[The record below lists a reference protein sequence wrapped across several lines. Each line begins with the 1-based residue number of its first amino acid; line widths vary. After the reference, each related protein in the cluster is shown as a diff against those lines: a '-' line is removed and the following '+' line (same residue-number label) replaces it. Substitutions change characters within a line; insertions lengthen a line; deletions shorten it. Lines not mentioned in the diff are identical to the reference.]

1 MADARDPSERQG
13 WPDKESLDA
22 SCLVSQRLG
31 YHAFYS
37 GAVTTTE
44 ARQPDGESEDMLA
57 LERQVCF
64 ALSVAARNVVAV
76 YRPVLEPLGLT
87 HPQYLVMLALWQ
99 HGSLSVK
106 ELSGL
111 LQLDPGTLSPLL
123 KRLEAAGLLRR
134 ERDPK
139 DQRNLALALTDR
151 GRALRAEAETI
162 PAGIVERLGMP
173 IEELMALHGALTQV
187 IAASQRAL
195 TTPAVADGTQSE
207 ATVV

>member
-1 MADARDPSERQG
+1 MTTDQVPDAPLDP
-13 WPDKESLDA
+13 
-22 SCLVSQRLG
+22 
-31 YHAFYS
+31 
-37 GAVTTTE
+37 
-44 ARQPDGESEDMLA
+44 EDTLA

-106 ELSGL
+106 ELSHL

-134 ERDPK
+134 ERNPR
-139 DQRNLALALTDR
+139 DQRNLALALTDA
-151 GRALRAEAETI
+151 GRALRAQAEAI
-162 PAGIVERLGMP
+162 PTGIVERLGMP
-173 IEELMALHGALTQV
+173 VEELMALHGALTQV

-195 TTPAVADGTQSE
+195 TAPARDE
-207 ATVV
+207 DPREDEDPRATVA